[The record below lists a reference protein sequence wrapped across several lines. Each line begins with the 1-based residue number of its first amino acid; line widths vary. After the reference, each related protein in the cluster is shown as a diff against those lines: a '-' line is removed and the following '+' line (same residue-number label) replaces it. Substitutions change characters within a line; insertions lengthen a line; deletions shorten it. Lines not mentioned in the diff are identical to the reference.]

1 MKKLTTIILFISL
14 IAPFVIGLRTYD
26 VQLKKLKKSVKKTI
40 AEHIDRSLLVRLSF
54 NKDEITKLQWEHS
67 KEFEYNSEMYDIVHK
82 EIKSDSVVYWCWLDN
97 EETNLEKSLN
107 NLIAKSLGE
116 SQNDKP
122 SKDIIK
128 QLIKK
133 TFISQT
139 ALLYT
144 NTYTELNNYFNISSK
159 RFNSIILEI
168 SSPPPEFYIS
178 LF

>member
-40 AEHIDRSLLVRLSF
+40 AEHIDRSMLVRLSF

-97 EETNLEKSLN
+97 EETNLERSLN
-107 NLIAKSLGE
+107 NLIAKSIGE
-116 SQNDKP
+116 NQNDNP

-133 TFISQT
+133 TFISQSE
-139 ALLYT
+139 LLYS
-144 NTYTELNNYFNISSK
+144 NTYTELNNNFIISTISFNT
-159 RFNSIILEI
+159 IILEI
-168 SSPPPEFYIS
+168 SSPPPEFSI
-178 LF
+178 